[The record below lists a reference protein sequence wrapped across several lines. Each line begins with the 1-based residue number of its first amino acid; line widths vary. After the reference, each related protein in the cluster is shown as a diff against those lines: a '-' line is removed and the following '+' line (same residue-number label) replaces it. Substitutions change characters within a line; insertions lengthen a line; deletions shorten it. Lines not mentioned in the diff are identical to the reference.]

1 MGVEIELLEQLKSA
15 LNLIQAIMEK
25 LEMNAH
31 GRLKVESTITN
42 YAARVDDR
50 SIPQVTFVGLANP
63 SSSISE
69 SESIW
74 RMIRIDETTDVTKV
88 EYADGNLDFDNVW
101 ANRLT
106 LNYG

>member
-15 LNLIQAIMEK
+15 LEVIQTIMEK
-25 LEMNAH
+25 LEMNAF

-42 YAARVDDR
+42 YSARVDDK
-50 SIPQVTFVGLANP
+50 SVQKVTFVGLAIP
-63 SSSISE
+63 SDTISE
-69 SESIW
+69 SEPIW
-74 RMIRIDETTDVTKV
+74 RLIRIDETTSVTKV
-88 EYADGNLDFDNVW
+88 EYADGDLDFDNVW